1 MEDALKNAAL
11 RRLPSIDE
19 LLASPY
25 AQQLLERHPRK
36 LVVDAA
42 RRAVA
47 DAREAILRRGKH
59 DRAEV
64 GERELVAALGTLSQ
78 PRLRPVI
85 NASGVVLHTNL
96 GRAPLA
102 QHAIDRIV
110 AIARGY
116 ANLELDL
123 ESGKRGSRY
132 APVEELLCALTG
144 AEAAVVVNNCA
155 GAVLLALSAIAARR
169 EVVVSRGEAVEIGGG
184 FRVPDVMRQSGA
196 TLVEVGTTN
205 KTRLADYERAITER
219 TALFLKVHRSNFAI
233 VGFTEEASVPE
244 LAELSS
250 MKRVP
255 VFHDLGSGALRDLS
269 SVGVHEPT
277 AASSIKAGADLVAF
291 SGDKLLGG
299 PQAGIL
305 VGRKELIRAVREHPL
320 NRALRVDKLTV
331 AALEATLELYARD
344 QAELLPVQAMLRED
358 AASCR
363 QRAERLLGML
373 SSQGLRA
380 EVRDSE
386 VQVGAGASPLDV
398 LRSSAV
404 VIHDLEPEALSSGL
418 RAGDPAVV
426 GRVAEGMLW
435 LDVRCVQE
443 HDLQAL
449 GQAVGRAALD
459 CTEPKGQG

>member
-25 AQQLLERHPRK
+25 AQRLLESHPRQ

-47 DAREAILRRGKH
+47 EAREAILHRGQH
-59 DRAEV
+59 DRADV
-64 GERELVAALGTLSQ
+64 GERELQAALGVLSR
-78 PRLRPVI
+78 PRLRPVL
-85 NASGVVLHTNL
+85 NATGVVLHTNL

-102 QHAIDRIV
+102 QAAIDRMV
-110 AIARGY
+110 SVARGY

-132 APVEELLCALTG
+132 APVEELLCTLTG
-144 AEAAVVVNNCA
+144 AEAAIVVNNCA
-155 GAVLLALSAIAARR
+155 GAVLLALSAIASGR

-205 KTRLADYERAITER
+205 KTRLADYERAVTER

-233 VGFTEEASVPE
+233 VGFTEEASVAE
-244 LAELSS
+244 LAELGS

-255 VFHDLGSGALRDLS
+255 VFHDLGSGALLDLS
-269 SVGVHEPT
+269 ASGVHEPT
-277 AASSIKAGADLVAF
+277 AAASIKAGADLVAF

-305 VGRKELIRAVREHPL
+305 VGKRELVRAVREHPL
-320 NRALRVDKLTV
+320 NRALRIDKLTV
-331 AALEATLELYARD
+331 AALEATLQLYA
-344 QAELLPVQAMLRED
+344 QGEHALLPVQAMLHEEP
-358 AASCR
+358 ASCR
-363 QRAERLLGML
+363 QRAERLLGMVTA
-373 SSQGLRA
+373 QGLRA

-404 VIHDLEPEALSSGL
+404 VIQGLEPEALAERL
-418 RAGDPAVV
+418 RAGDPAVL
-426 GRVAEGMLW
+426 GRVAEGKLW
-435 LDVRCVQE
+435 LDVRCVPE
-443 HDLQAL
+443 HDIQAL

-459 CTEPKGQG
+459 CATPKGQG